1 MQTIETQLHRQY
13 AITATTTCTVT
24 ADNGMELCTVHP
36 GEQKIFTAISN
47 FTKASDERAVV
58 SLLFGKFCDNST
70 TDIPQPCHSGPL
82 QDSLH
87 AGHVYDLGKLTSD
100 TDLSTLC
107 FNASA
112 VVQTSELWF
121 STENSVITIT
131 WPSDAIW
138 VDRGQPTLSAHTAYR
153 FALRQEPNGKLII
166 NLAYEYSV

>member
-1 MQTIETQLHRQY
+1 MQTIETQINRQY

-24 ADNGMELCTVHP
+24 ADNGMELCTIHP

-47 FTKASDERAVV
+47 FTKASDERAVITPI
-58 SLLFGKFCDNST
+58 FGKFTENST
-70 TDIPQPCHSGPL
+70 TDIPQPCHSGLL

-87 AGHVYDLGKLTSD
+87 AGHVYDLGELTSD

-121 STENSVITIT
+121 STGNSVITII
-131 WPSDAIW
+131 WPADAIW
-138 VDRGQPTLSAHTAYR
+138 VDSGHPSLSAHTAYR

-166 NLAYEYSV
+166 SQAYEYSN